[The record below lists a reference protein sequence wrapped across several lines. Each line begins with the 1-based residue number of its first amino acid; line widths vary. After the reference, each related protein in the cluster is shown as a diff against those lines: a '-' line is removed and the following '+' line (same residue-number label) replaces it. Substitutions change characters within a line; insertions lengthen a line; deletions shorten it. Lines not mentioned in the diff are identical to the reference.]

1 MVMSYLE
8 QNGATLVDIIDYDQQ
23 EYDSIKNWVIAS
35 TQKRHSY
42 IFDMLD
48 ICREISAS
56 KRDGANI
63 IRYLLYRMNN
73 RIIKDQQAH
82 GDEKRYAGLNI
93 SSKCMPFD
101 RNPYSF
107 NPKGHISNLYD
118 LFECIDTAGHKGEL
132 LSRYIEKNTN
142 QNGVLF
148 TPIDQ
153 LTMFGIPQEIEQTI
167 ENIIAPYIAGLDR
180 RVS

>member
-1 MVMSYLE
+1 MSYLE

-101 RNPYSF
+101 RNS
-107 NPKGHISNLYD
+107 L
-118 LFECIDTAGHKGEL
+118 
-132 LSRYIEKNTN
+132 R
-142 QNGVLF
+142 
-148 TPIDQ
+148 
-153 LTMFGIPQEIEQTI
+153 
-167 ENIIAPYIAGLDR
+167 
-180 RVS
+180 

>member
-1 MVMSYLE
+1 
-8 QNGATLVDIIDYDQQ
+8 
-23 EYDSIKNWVIAS
+23 
-35 TQKRHSY
+35 
-42 IFDMLD
+42 MLD
-48 ICREISAS
+48 ICREISAN
-56 KRDGANI
+56 KQDGANI

-118 LFECIDTAGHKGEL
+118 LFECIDTAGHQGEML
-132 LSRYIEKNTN
+132 ARYIERI
-142 QNGVLF
+142 QIRMEFCLL
-148 TPIDQ
+148 Q
-153 LTMFGIPQEIEQTI
+153 LISLQCLAYPKRLSKQ
-167 ENIIAPYIAGLDR
+167 
-180 RVS
+180 